1 MIAKERNAGFG
12 PGERLGSAKGVRE
25 DQAVGRAGVHG
36 IRCLEDGDRRS
47 QPPRRSAPQAERVK
61 RAWTL
66 GPHLDGYRAWPSP
79 GASQSTKFTQTCVVQ
94 PQLDAFFLCRSAM
107 ASTEKPAMAGASTKA
122 EREASLVMGVSD
134 HLSP

>member
-1 MIAKERNAGFG
+1 MIAKEKDAGFG

-79 GASQSTKFTQTCVVQ
+79 GASVDKIYANVRSSA
-94 PQLDAFFLCRSAM
+94 PARRIFLCRSAM